1 VLLVDWAVSEEIERV
16 ILFGIAFLFLF
27 NSLSAF
33 VYVRFGRFVAIIDN
47 PVIPVESNVSEF
59 KNSYN
64 LKFSN
69 N

>member
-1 VLLVDWAVSEEIERV
+1 MLLVDWAVSKEVERV

-47 PVIPVESNVSEF
+47 PGISVESNVSF
-59 KNSYN
+59 FFNYSNS
-64 LKFSN
+64 
-69 N
+69 